1 MSRRV
6 LSLLLALAMVLSM
19 VPVVGSADTGDTDW
33 SLSAQVERTDNEVVA
48 HIDYRIPD
56 RTFTAGKSYY
66 FVVAAYDREYR
77 LLDSGYAQKRLYD
90 QEGSLSVSLGNDL
103 PEDCG
108 VEVYLLDEG
117 YVALCYPAPA
127 NWIGSGTEDGQDE
140 ALNTPEET
148 EPTEITEPTEETQ
161 NNVEQ

>member
-33 SLSAQVERTDNEVVA
+33 SLSAQVERTDTQVVA

-90 QEGSLSVSLGNDL
+90 QEGRLSLSFGKDL

-108 VEVYLLDEG
+108 DEV
-117 YVALCYPAPA
+117 
-127 NWIGSGTEDGQDE
+127 
-140 ALNTPEET
+140 
-148 EPTEITEPTEETQ
+148 
-161 NNVEQ
+161 

>member
-6 LSLLLALAMVLSM
+6 LSLLLVLAMALSM

-33 SLSAQVERTDNEVVA
+33 SLSAQVEQTESQAVV
-48 HIDYRIPD
+48 HIDYRSPD

-90 QEGSLSVSLGNDL
+90 QEGSLSVSLGKDL

-127 NWIGSGTEDGQDE
+127 NWIGSGTYDDKDE
-140 ALNTPEET
+140 ALNTP
-148 EPTEITEPTEETQ
+148 
-161 NNVEQ
+161 

>member
-1 MSRRV
+1 MRSTWYNGSVQAWIGNEDHSKEEHNMSRRV
-6 LSLLLALAMVLSM
+6 LSLLLVLAMVLSM

-56 RTFTAGKSYY
+56 RTFTAGNSYY

-90 QEGSLSVSLGNDL
+90 QEGSLSVSFGNDL
-103 PEDCG
+103 PEVCS

-117 YVALCYPAPA
+117 YVSLC
-127 NWIGSGTEDGQDE
+127 DR
-140 ALNTPEET
+140 
-148 EPTEITEPTEETQ
+148 
-161 NNVEQ
+161 V